1 MTTTD
6 ILDLQ
11 FSLILLIAFFTL
23 INTVIA
29 VITLS
34 VVMGDLPGGYHNE
47 P

>member
-23 INTVIA
+23 INTVIT

-34 VVMGDLPGGYHNE
+34 VVMGDLPGGYNNE